1 MLGDVVVVVFLI
13 GLLLFGIAGVSV
25 AVKGDST
32 DIMNAVKVGVGEGRV
47 YKLCEDVLDICID
60 VGDSFLR
67 GGEGYELSKNLG
79 EFAGSIWGMIEWI
92 AGVCISILVTLLK
105 SFGVGA

>member
-1 MLGDVVVVVFLI
+1 MLGNIATVVSIIV
-13 GLLLFGIAGVSV
+13 LLLFGIAGVSV

-32 DIMNAVKVGVGEGRV
+32 DIMNAVKVGVDEGRV

-67 GGEGYELSKNLG
+67 GGQGYELSKNVGELG
-79 EFAGSIWGMIEWI
+79 GSIIGLIEWI
-92 AGVCISILVTLLK
+92 VGVCISILVTLLK